1 MAVAEPKTVRGRETR
16 ERILRAAAEV
26 VAEQGAAAM
35 SLDSV
40 GVRAR
45 ASRSQ
50 LYHYF
55 DDRADLVRAVVRAT
69 AEAVLGAQAEH
80 LEHLDSWA
88 AIEAWFDQLVSFQ
101 EVGEARGGCP
111 IGSLVGQL
119 AERDDT
125 ARAALAA
132 SLDRWEGHL
141 ADGLARMH
149 ARGELA
155 PRVDPS
161 RLATA
166 TMASLQGGLLL
177 TQARRDPVQLRT
189 ALDGAM
195 SMLRTAAAR
204 PHRKAGLDMGPAA
217 RGRDTPAR

>member
-1 MAVAEPKTVRGRETR
+1 MPIAEPKTARGRATR
-16 ERILRAAAEV
+16 ERIVLAAAEL
-26 VAEQGAAAM
+26 VADQGAAAM
-35 SLDSV
+35 SLD
-40 GVRAR
+40 GVCERAG

-55 DDRADLVRAVVRAT
+55 DDRAHLVRAVVSAT
-69 AEAVLGAQAEH
+69 TEAVLSAQAEH

-88 AIEAWFDQLVSFQ
+88 SIEAWFDQLVSFQ
-101 EVGEARGGCP
+101 EAREGRGGCP

-119 AERDDT
+119 VERDDR

-141 ADGLARMH
+141 ADGLARMQ
-149 ARGELA
+149 ARADLNPDVSPA
-155 PRVDPS
+155 

-177 TQARRDPVQLRT
+177 TQARRDPDQLRA

-195 SMLRTAAAR
+195 ATLRAAAPGER
-204 PHRKAGLDMGPAA
+204 RHRD
-217 RGRDTPAR
+217 RDDQSG